1 MNIISTIKN
10 FFASI
15 AGTPVTQTR
24 LTFTEFKPVSST
36 SMFSATV
43 QPKPSAK
50 LSGIKKIFSNIDV
63 SKVHFWANRRLLIL
77 KILFRRILMLS
88 RFFRRTLCS
97 VIVLVALAH
106 FVPELREQ
114 LPSLYK
120 IVDLLIVCFEKLFS
134 AGLNFIEISV

>member
-15 AGTPVTQTR
+15 AGTPVTQTS
-24 LTFTEFKPVSST
+24 LTFTEFKPVSSA
-36 SMFSATV
+36 SMFSAPV
-43 QPKPSAK
+43 QSKPDAK
-50 LSGIKKIFSNIDV
+50 LSDIKEIFTDIDL
-63 SKVHFWANRRLLIL
+63 SKVFFWTNRILLIL
-77 KILFRRILMLS
+77 SRLLRRI
-88 RFFRRTLCS
+88 LCS
-97 VIVLVALAH
+97 VIVLVALSH

-134 AGLNFIEISV
+134 AVLNVIEMFV